1 MPRGHLIIE
10 TALTATA
17 AFQFL
22 MLRDEF
28 GSVRNDVSPILLW
41 ECVCTFEIPKK
52 KKNLCL
58 VHMYFKNRQRHPV
71 TRRHAFI
78 CYWRNGTPER
88 GSNFSKQKT

>member
-52 KKNLCL
+52 KKKKKKKICVLC
-58 VHMYFKNRQRHPV
+58 
-71 TRRHAFI
+71 I
-78 CYWRNGTPER
+78 CISKVARDTP
-88 GSNFSKQKT
+88 